1 MSSIKPGFICYRPQ
15 RYHVGHQH
23 SVKYGISANKLS
35 YAGSG
40 TIRKQERLNV
50 ITQRGQVT
58 GMSHC
63 LCVQKSD
70 NDRFLK
76 LVSRIQNVRKLG
88 VTIRFNT
95 DRVGETKK
103 MKKLITKILKY
114 LKRVQSLEVCLYK
127 EGKKNGCFLDLV
139 GILKK
144 LKNLKLK
151 VWCYKEVTIK
161 ALECF
166 IEKARR
172 CRNLSSLESQSV
184 QFILEP
190 RVFDEAQINNTIYS
204 LVDFMKFLKEMPEC
218 GIKDIKLVFPLRQ
231 RLANTAIESLG
242 EALTDLPH
250 LTELALGSGP
260 NEDFAPLLKCLRDNT
275 YLQDLN
281 LYLASEQTHK
291 ILGSMAPLLASVKSL
306 KKLTI
311 WVGNLRDV
319 CPVCHFFQQL
329 RQLTQITHLVLT
341 FKQVGFIQN
350 ATLAILA
357 QSLST
362 MSNLRSLD
370 LNFNKPP
377 QNALL
382 TGCGIHSVFEAVG
395 KLRNLDELHLSFCDY
410 RDNVC
415 NEVFEKLCDSLKD
428 LTKLRYLRLNL
439 ANNNIDGRGMCNLAK
454 SFLSLTKL
462 ETVVLDFR
470 GHKSICSLAFVKVMC
485 SLAHLKSLS
494 SLTLGVRVWEI
505 SDPTHINFVRAINLL
520 KCLNYFEFYLF
531 RNKENAETEKVIV
544 NAVNQLQER
553 LEVKFEGPF
562 F

>member
-23 SVKYGISANKLS
+23 SIKYGISANKLN
-35 YAGSG
+35 YACSG
-40 TIRKQERLNV
+40 TIKRQERLNV
-50 ITQRGQVT
+50 ITQRGQVR

-63 LCVQKSD
+63 LCVQKPD

-76 LVSRIQNVRKLG
+76 LVSRIQNVKKLG

-95 DRVGETKK
+95 DKVDEAKK
-103 MKKLITKILKY
+103 MKKLITKILRY
-114 LKRVQSLEVCLYK
+114 LKNVESLEVCLYR
-127 EGKKNGCFLDLV
+127 EGKKNGCFLGLV
-139 GILKK
+139 NVLKK
-144 LKNLKLK
+144 LKHLKLK
-151 VWCYKEVTIK
+151 VCCYKEVTIK

-166 IEKARR
+166 LEKARR
-172 CRNLSSLESQSV
+172 CRNLSNLETQAV
-184 QFILEP
+184 QFVLEP
-190 RVFDEAQINNTIYS
+190 GIPDEAQINNSIYS
-204 LVDFMKFLKEMPEC
+204 LADFMKFLKEMPEC

-231 RLANTAIESLG
+231 RPENMAIESLG
-242 EALTDLPH
+242 EALTDLPY

-260 NEDFAPLLKCLRDNT
+260 DWNFAPLLKCVRDNP
-275 YLQDLN
+275 YLKDLN
-281 LYLASEQTHK
+281 LSLASEQTHK
-291 ILGSMAPLLASVKSL
+291 ILGNLAPLLASVKSL

-311 WVGNLRDV
+311 WVRNLRDV
-319 CPVCHFFQQL
+319 SHVCHFFQQL
-329 RQLTQITHLVLT
+329 RQLTQITHLVLN
-341 FKQVGFIQN
+341 FNKVPYLQN

-362 MSNLRSLD
+362 MSNLESLD

-377 QNALL
+377 QNSLL
-382 TGCGIHSVFEAVG
+382 TGCGIHSVFEAIG
-395 KLRNLDELHLSFCDY
+395 KLRNLRELHLSFCDY
-410 RDNVC
+410 KDNVC

-428 LTKLRYLRLNL
+428 LTKLKYLRLNL
-439 ANNNIDGRGMCNLAK
+439 ASNNIDGRGMCNLAK

-531 RNKENAETEKVIV
+531 RNKENTETENVIV
-544 NAVNQLQER
+544 NAVNQLQEK